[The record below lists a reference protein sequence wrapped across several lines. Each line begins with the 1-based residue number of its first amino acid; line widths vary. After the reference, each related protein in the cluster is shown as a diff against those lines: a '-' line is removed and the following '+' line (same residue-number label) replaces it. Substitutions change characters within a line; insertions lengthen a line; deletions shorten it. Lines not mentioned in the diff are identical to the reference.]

1 MVVYSYKHLVF
12 IGVVSKGNFF
22 LGYIEAV
29 VRVTS
34 LHNISKTPKFNKEE
48 GYFFKMSRTVLQ
60 TRTIIPI
67 LRTSLL
73 SKLSSELVICT
84 SRPISACAVCGNKRL
99 QSNQTQRE
107 EILALTKT
115 QMAGF
120 STKENQYPVR
130 TCSFSGRDSY
140 LNIMKGNFFLELLF
154 GI

>member
-1 MVVYSYKHLVF
+1 
-12 IGVVSKGNFF
+12 
-22 LGYIEAV
+22 
-29 VRVTS
+29 
-34 LHNISKTPKFNKEE
+34 
-48 GYFFKMSRTVLQ
+48 MSRTVLQ
-60 TRTIIPI
+60 TRTIIPL

-73 SKLSSELVICT
+73 SKLSSELVVCT

-107 EILALTKT
+107 KILALTKT

-140 LNIMKGNFFLELLF
+140 LMKGNFFQNYYLVFDFAPLQ
-154 GI
+154 

>member
-12 IGVVSKGNFF
+12 IGVVSKGNFY

-34 LHNISKTPKFNKEE
+34 LHNISKTSKFNKEK

-60 TRTIIPI
+60 TRTIIPL

-73 SKLSSELVICT
+73 SKLSSELVVCT

-107 EILALTKT
+107 KILALTKT

-140 LNIMKGNFFLELLF
+140 LMKGNFF
-154 GI
+154 